1 MKILKQYG
9 GFIALFFG
17 VVAIIMLFLPNAVL
31 TSNGN
36 AVDINGFQ
44 TIFGTSSDALL
55 SITHQFNFLGFV
67 GLLLLALGLI
77 VPLAPL
83 PANFKYLIGALLLLI
98 AGVLFFVYPGTIK
111 GVGTVLGV
119 ATDPVKMDYKV
130 GTPLILS
137 GVFTL
142 VGFAINSVLGFFNF
156 KK

>member
-111 GVGTVLGV
+111 GVGTVVGLDV
-119 ATDPVKMDYKV
+119 ANVDFKV

-142 VGFAINSVLGFFNF
+142 VGFAINSVLGFLNF

>member
-36 AVDINGFQ
+36 AVDITGFQ

-55 SITHQFNFLGFV
+55 SVTLQFNFLGFV
-67 GLLLLALGLI
+67 ALILLVLGLI
-77 VPLAPL
+77 VPLVPL

-98 AGVLFFVYPGTIK
+98 AGILFFVYPGTIK

-119 ATDPVKMDYKV
+119 ATDPVNMNYKV

-137 GVFTL
+137 GVLTL
-142 VGFAINSVLGFFNF
+142 IGFAVNAVLGFLNF
-156 KK
+156 KR